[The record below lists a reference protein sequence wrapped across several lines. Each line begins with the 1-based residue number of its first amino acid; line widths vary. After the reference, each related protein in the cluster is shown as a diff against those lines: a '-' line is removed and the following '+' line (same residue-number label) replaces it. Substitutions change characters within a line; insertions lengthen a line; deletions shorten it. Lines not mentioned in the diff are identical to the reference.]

1 VAFSGAVR
9 TASPHNRV
17 KRNNDPALQSAYP
30 AMTIRLL
37 EREFPTDRLPL
48 LRWLMFT
55 GVTAFGF
62 VIAWHYGLFHLM
74 LASDKTYISAL
85 ITVLYVA
92 ISLHC
97 LIRTAVISRELDSAQ
112 RVFALVSRG
121 APGFRVVGSEVVT
134 SDGVRLPPGQVTGH
148 IRNLILKAGLQ
159 GQHRLDQTLLL
170 RGLADALRGPN
181 QLGAFASDALMK
193 LGLLGTIIGFI
204 LMLAP
209 IAGLDA
215 ADRASVKSS
224 MGLMS
229 DGMAVAMY
237 TTLTGLVGS
246 VLVQTQYYMLDEAT
260 AKLFGL
266 ATDLTEV
273 FVVSVLEREPAA
285 SPEDGL
291 RPARAE
297 LRRTSP
303 P

>member
-1 VAFSGAVR
+1 
-9 TASPHNRV
+9 
-17 KRNNDPALQSAYP
+17 
-30 AMTIRLL
+30 MTIRLL
-37 EREFPTDRLPL
+37 ERDFPTDRLPL

-237 TTLTGLVGS
+237 TTLTGLIGS

-273 FVVSVLEREPAA
+273 FVVSILEREPAA
-285 SPEDGL
+285 SPEDEL
-291 RPARAE
+291 RPARVE